1 MMFRMLGYELEKL
14 RVQKKNYVMLAGHVL
29 FLGLCYLAFRSTQG
43 GFSHRFDKTMN
54 FHLENLSSYLDG
66 FFFARIALVP
76 TFIVLMPIVVATLA
90 GDCVAGEMQDGSL
103 KLYVSRPRSRNRIIL
118 SKFFAIYVAILLYCF
133 YFSMVNLLVGVM
145 IFGIS
150 PTQLVLLTDQVF
162 GTDVVIMG
170 VGNALLR
177 YLVATVY
184 FSFSLTA
191 LGAITLFF
199 STIFNRMSAATV
211 TVISLYF
218 VSYVIGALPF
228 SENIRPYLLSE
239 VMNNSFLLWL
249 SPLPINKF
257 LTNLS
262 ALSIYL
268 VGFLTLATLTFNYK
282 DLK

>member
-1 MMFRMLGYELEKL
+1 MLRTLGYELVKL

-29 FLGLCYLAFRSTQG
+29 FLLLCYLAFRSTQR
-43 GFSHRFDKTMN
+43 GFSHRFGKTMN
-54 FHLENLSSYLDG
+54 FQLEDLSSYLDG
-66 FFFARIALVP
+66 LFFARIAMVP

-90 GDCVAGEMQDGSL
+90 GDCVAGEMQEGNL

-118 SKFFAIYVAILLYCF
+118 SKFSAIYVATLIYCLYF
-133 YFSMVNLLVGVM
+133 AAVNLLIGIS
-145 IFGIS
+145 IFGVS
-150 PTQLVLLTDQVF
+150 PTQLVMLTDQVF

-170 VGNALLR
+170 VREALLR
-177 YLVATVY
+177 YFTSTIY

-199 STIFNRMSAATV
+199 STVFNRMSAATV
-211 TVISLYF
+211 TVISFYF

-228 SENIRPYLLSE
+228 SDNVRPYLLSE

-249 SPLPINKF
+249 SPLPVNK
-257 LTNLS
+257 LLANLS
-262 ALSIYL
+262 TLSLYL